1 MPSRGGAHFYGDNDA
16 LAADLGKHEGGVPQ
30 NEEYWFAARD
40 CERLELLQI
49 EAIDHRVQNEMI
61 FYDEKKRRRRLR
73 STSLTVC
80 RSRVMLSL
88 VFPGQAQR

>member
-49 EAIDHRVQNEMI
+49 EAIDHRV
-61 FYDEKKRRRRLR
+61 
-73 STSLTVC
+73 
-80 RSRVMLSL
+80 
-88 VFPGQAQR
+88 